1 MKNNKNY
8 TTKETTKSELV
19 KKIKRYVEKCSST
32 NKDEEPEIVK
42 LDEIDTPD
50 NVENTL
56 GLIRSLLVDIDS
68 TLSRLKVG
76 RSEYSHFCDD
86 KKKYNTVCFTIVGK
100 GKPNDL
106 DLLLVANRDYLEE
119 HKIGQDKIIKLVFEV
134 IPGIYPNLHYNPT
147 LFIKDSETVEK
158 YLNLY
163 KTKYMFK

>member
-1 MKNNKNY
+1 MSKIKNN
-8 TTKETTKSELV
+8 TKKDTTKSELV
-19 KKIKRYVEKCSST
+19 NKLKTYAEKCSST
-32 NKDEEPEIVK
+32 NKDEEPEIGK

-50 NVENTL
+50 NVENTI
-56 GLIRSLLVDIDS
+56 GLIRSILVDIDS

-86 KKKYNTVCFTIVGK
+86 EKKYNTVCFTIVGK

-119 HKIGQDKIIKLVFEV
+119 HKIGQDKIIKTVFEI
-134 IPGIYPNLHYNPT
+134 IPGIYPNLHYHPT

-163 KTKYMFK
+163 KIKYMFK